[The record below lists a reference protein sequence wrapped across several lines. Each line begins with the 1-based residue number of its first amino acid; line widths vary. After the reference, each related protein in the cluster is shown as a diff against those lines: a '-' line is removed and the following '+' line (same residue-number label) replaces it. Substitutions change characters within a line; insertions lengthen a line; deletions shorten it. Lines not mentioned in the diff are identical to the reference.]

1 VKLLLE
7 FDLSQK
13 ELSMEQAQNNIKKK
27 HTPDQKFKI
36 IKEQM
41 TTKTTVTDICKKYD
55 IHPSMF
61 YKWQDKFLSGALES
75 FKQSDVGPTKAELRK
90 IEEQDKKILKM
101 QSVITEVIS
110 ENIELKKNLGAS
122 GLL

>member
-1 VKLLLE
+1 
-7 FDLSQK
+7 
-13 ELSMEQAQNNIKKK
+13 MEQVQDIIKKK

-41 TTKTTVTDICKKYD
+41 TTRTPVADICKKYN

-61 YKWQDKFLSGALES
+61 YKWQDKFLSGALDG
-75 FKQSDVGPTKAELRK
+75 FKKTDSGPTKAELRK
-90 IEEQDKKILKM
+90 IADQEEKINKM
-101 QSVITEVIS
+101 QSAITEIVQ
-110 ENIELKKNLGAS
+110 ENIELKKNLGLR

>member
-1 VKLLLE
+1 
-7 FDLSQK
+7 
-13 ELSMEQAQNNIKKK
+13 MEQVQNTIKKK

-41 TTKTTVTDICKKYD
+41 TTKTSVSDICKKYD

-61 YKWQDKFLSGALES
+61 YKWQDKFLSGALDS
-75 FKQSDVGPTKAELRK
+75 FKKSDSGPTKAELRK
-90 IEEQDKKILKM
+90 IAEQELKINKM
-101 QSVITEVIS
+101 QSAITEIVQ
-110 ENIELKKNLGAS
+110 ENIELKKSLGDS

>member
-1 VKLLLE
+1 
-7 FDLSQK
+7 
-13 ELSMEQAQNNIKKK
+13 MEQVQDKPRKH

-41 TTKTTVTDICKKYD
+41 TSKTTVTDICKKYN
-55 IHPSMF
+55 IHPSQF
-61 YKWQDKFLSGALES
+61 YKWQNLFLKSALEG
-75 FKQSDVGPTKAELRK
+75 FKSTLDGPTKAELRK